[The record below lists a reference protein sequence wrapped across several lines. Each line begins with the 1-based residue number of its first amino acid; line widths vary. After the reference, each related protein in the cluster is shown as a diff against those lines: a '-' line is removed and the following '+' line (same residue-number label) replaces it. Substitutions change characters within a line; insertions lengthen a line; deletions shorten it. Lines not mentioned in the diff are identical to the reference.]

1 MIHEA
6 KATRRFK
13 SAPLSKAFGAEVL
26 DIDLA
31 QVVEE
36 SAPEAIAELR
46 SVLGENLLIFF
57 RAQTL
62 TPQQLCTFTGYFGT
76 VKAIR
81 RQTNLEA
88 GVAHVLGEPRI
99 KVVSNVKDE
108 GGKLTGDIPDPGELR
123 WHQDGTYL
131 PRPLGCSILYC
142 RAAPDDAPSTRWV
155 SQYQVFASFSPER
168 QRELGALRILDY
180 HHASPTQYLPEDSP
194 IVNGARAI
202 ERPLVRV
209 VPETGLPA
217 MLLPYERDCPIR
229 GADGE
234 LWSTER
240 SSALLAE
247 LFAAVENYGN
257 PCVLTLHRDDLVLW
271 DNRATVHKRDNF
283 DQKAERVLWLTSTEG
298 EVPIPWSA

>member
-1 MIHEA
+1 MIYES
-6 KATRRFK
+6 KSTGRFK
-13 SAPLSKAFGAEVL
+13 TAPLSQAFGAEVL

-31 QVVEE
+31 RVVEE
-36 SAPEAIAELR
+36 SRPETIAELR
-46 SVLGENLLIFF
+46 ALLRENLLLAF

-62 TPQQLCTFTGYFGT
+62 TPEQLCTFTGYFGT
-76 VKAIR
+76 IKAIR

-88 GVAHVLGEPRI
+88 GVEHIAGEPRI
-99 KVVSNVKDE
+99 KVVSNVKE

-168 QRELGALRILDY
+168 QRELAALRILDY
-180 HHASPTQYLPEDSP
+180 HHASPTQYLPEGSP

-202 ERPLVRV
+202 DRPLVRM

-217 MLLPYERDCPIR
+217 MLLPYERDCPIV

-234 LWSTER
+234 RWSTER

-247 LFAAVENYGN
+247 LFAAVEKYGD
-257 PCVLTLHRDDLVLW
+257 PCVLTLHKDDVVLW

-298 EVPIPWSA
+298 EVPIAWAS